1 MKLEK
6 NKAIKDQNLASN
18 TTSKGSRGEKC
29 LAKFTSSNGSVF
41 GSLILDIRK
50 AGDYSQPLPVA
61 VRIAYE
67 GKKAFLRVGEKYTME
82 EWIQLCD
89 YEKAGRRI
97 QLAER
102 NELKALMDKVKELTN
117 QLISEGTFS
126 IKRLQDRY
134 QGKKDDTTSIYR
146 IWDEYLQEKIDS
158 GKAGTARVGK
168 DVRNRFVKD
177 NGEHV
182 EFSDIDSSF
191 IQKWTAAMK
200 DDELSVTYIGIVLRT
215 FRTIVNIAISRN
227 LINGSTKDMFKD
239 SGYNKKTS
247 RKHEFLDVTTMS
259 QLYDFWEKNEAKDE
273 NGKELY
279 PPKAKHAL
287 FRDLGLFLFM
297 YLGDGQNLAD
307 TLRLEYDGWY
317 FATHG
322 KQLRFL
328 RHKTRERNE
337 DASEVIFPVT
347 PEIKKILD
355 KYANEPKQGQRVFPI
370 MSQGITPDKEI
381 WGIQRY
387 NKYIRKH
394 MEIVAKLL
402 GLEQLPTPTWAR
414 HSFATNLNN
423 SGRVPYKY
431 ISDSMGH
438 SSSGDITSN
447 YIGTYPLEK
456 MLEYNAYL
464 LNENGGKS
472 SSAML
477 LEQLQGLSETERRKI
492 LDALSKSI
500 K

>member
-18 TTSKGSRGEKC
+18 ATSKGSRGEKC

-134 QGKKDDTTSIYR
+134 QGKKDDTTSIYL
-146 IWDEYLQEKIDS
+146 IWDEYLQEKKDS

-191 IQKWTAAMK
+191 IQKWTETMK
-200 DDELSVTYIGIVLRT
+200 KDELSVTYIGIVLRT
-215 FRTIVNIAISRN
+215 FRTIVNIAINRN
-227 LINGSTKDMFKD
+227 LINGSTKEMFKD
-239 SGYNKKTS
+239 SGYNKKAS
-247 RKHEFLDVTTMS
+247 RKHEFLDVATMK
-259 QLYDFWEKNEAKDE
+259 QLYDFWENDEAKDE
-273 NGKELY
+273 EGRELY

-337 DASEVIFPVT
+337 DASEVIFPIT
-347 PEIKKILD
+347 TEIKKILD
-355 KYANEPKQGQRVFPI
+355 KYANEPRQGQRVFPI

-381 WGIQRY
+381 WVIQRY

-464 LNENGGKS
+464 LKESKPADNKAE
-472 SSAML
+472 L
-477 LEQLQGLSETERRKI
+477 LELLRSMSAKERK
-492 LDALSKSI
+492 ALMKEAE

>member
-1 MKLEK
+1 MELEK
-6 NKAIKDQNLASN
+6 NKAVKGQNLASN
-18 TTSKGSRGEKC
+18 ETSKSSRGEKC

-61 VRIAYE
+61 VRIAHE
-67 GKKAFLRVGEKYTME
+67 GKKVFLRLGEKYTMD

-89 YEKAGRRI
+89 YEKTGRRV
-97 QLAER
+97 QMTER
-102 NELKALMDKVKELTN
+102 NNLKALMEKIKDLTN

-146 IWDEYLQEKIDS
+146 IWDEYLQEKVVS

-215 FRTIVNIAISRN
+215 FRTIVNIAIHRN
-227 LINGSTKDMFKD
+227 LINGNTKDMFKD
-239 SGYNKKTS
+239 SGYNKKAS
-247 RKHEFLDVTTMS
+247 RKHEFLDVATMK
-259 QLYDFWEKNEAKDE
+259 QLYDFWEHDEAKDE
-273 NGKELY
+273 NGRELY

-337 DASEVIFPVT
+337 DASEVIFPIT

-355 KYANEPKQGQRVFPI
+355 KYANEPRQGHRVFPI
-370 MSQGITPDKEI
+370 MSQDITPDKEI
-381 WGIQRY
+381 WVIQRY

-394 MEIVAKLL
+394 MEIVSKLL

-464 LNENGGKS
+464 LKENKPTDS
-472 SSAML
+472 KAELIELLRNMSAK
-477 LEQLQGLSETERRKI
+477 ERK
-492 LDALSKSI
+492 ALMKAAE

>member
-1 MKLEK
+1 MESEK
-6 NKAIKDQNLASN
+6 NKAKQSQNSASN
-18 TTSKGSRGEKC
+18 SPSKGSRGEKC

-102 NELKALMDKVKELTN
+102 NELKALMDKVKDLTN

-146 IWDEYLQEKIDS
+146 IWDEYLQEKVDS
-158 GKAGTARVGK
+158 GKAGTARVAK
-168 DVRNRFVKD
+168 DVKNRFIKD

-182 EFSDIDSSF
+182 EFGDIDSSF

-215 FRTIVNIAISRN
+215 FRTIVNIAINRN
-227 LINGSTKDMFKD
+227 LINGNTKDMFKD
-239 SGYNKKTS
+239 SGYNKKAS
-247 RKHEFLDVTTMS
+247 RKHEFLDVATMK
-259 QLYDFWEKNEAKDE
+259 QLYDFWEKEEAKDE
-273 NGKELY
+273 NGKELL

-307 TLRLEYDGWY
+307 TLRLEYDEWY

-328 RHKTRERNE
+328 RHKTMDRNE

-355 KYANEPKQGQRVFPI
+355 KYANKPRQGQRVFPI
-370 MSQGITPDKEI
+370 MSKGITPDKEI
-381 WGIQRY
+381 WVIQRY

>member
-6 NKAIKDQNLASN
+6 NKAKESQNSALNSS
-18 TTSKGSRGEKC
+18 SKGSRGEKC

-67 GKKAFLRVGEKYTME
+67 GKKAFLRLGEKYTME

-89 YEKAGRRI
+89 YEKTGRRI

-102 NELKALMDKVKELTN
+102 NELKALMEKIKDLTN

-146 IWDEYLQEKIDS
+146 IWDEYLQEKTDS
-158 GKAGTARVGK
+158 GKAGTARVGR

-177 NGEHV
+177 NGENV

-191 IQKWTAAMK
+191 IQNWTAVMK
-200 DDELSVTYIGIVLRT
+200 KDGLSVTYIGIVLRT

-259 QLYDFWEKNEAKDE
+259 QLYDFWEKYEAKDE
-273 NGKELY
+273 NGRELY
-279 PPKAKHAL
+279 PPKAKQAL

-297 YLGDGQNLAD
+297 YLSDGQNLAD
-307 TLRLEYDGWY
+307 TLRLEYDRWY

-337 DASEVIFPVT
+337 DASEVIFPIT

-381 WGIQRY
+381 WVIQRY

-402 GLEQLPTPTWAR
+402 GLEQFPTPTWAR

-464 LNENGGKS
+464 LKESKPADNKAE
-472 SSAML
+472 L
-477 LEQLQGLSETERRKI
+477 LELLRSMSAKERK
-492 LDALSKSI
+492 ALMKEAE

>member
-6 NKAIKDQNLASN
+6 NKAKESQNSALNSS
-18 TTSKGSRGEKC
+18 SKGSRGEKC

-67 GKKAFLRVGEKYTME
+67 GKKAFLRLGEKYTME

-89 YEKAGRRI
+89 YEKTGRRI

-102 NELKALMDKVKELTN
+102 NELKALMEKIKDLTN

-146 IWDEYLQEKIDS
+146 IWDEYLQEKTDS
-158 GKAGTARVGK
+158 GKAGTARVGR

-177 NGEHV
+177 NGENV

-191 IQKWTAAMK
+191 IQNWTAVMK
-200 DDELSVTYIGIVLRT
+200 KDGLSVTYIGIVLRT

-259 QLYDFWEKNEAKDE
+259 QLYDFWEKYEAKDE
-273 NGKELY
+273 NGRELY
-279 PPKAKHAL
+279 PPKAKQAL

-297 YLGDGQNLAD
+297 YLSDGQNLAD

-337 DASEVIFPVT
+337 DASEVIFPIT

-381 WGIQRY
+381 WVIQRY

-402 GLEQLPTPTWAR
+402 GLEQFPTPTWAR

-447 YIGTYPLEK
+447 YIGTYPLEE

-464 LNENGGKS
+464 LKESKPADNKAE
-472 SSAML
+472 L
-477 LEQLQGLSETERRKI
+477 LELLRSMSAKERK
-492 LDALSKSI
+492 ALMKEAE

>member
-6 NKAIKDQNLASN
+6 NKAKESQNSALNSS
-18 TTSKGSRGEKC
+18 SKGSRGEKC

-67 GKKAFLRVGEKYTME
+67 GKKAFLRLGEKYTME

-89 YEKAGRRI
+89 YEKTGRRI

-102 NELKALMDKVKELTN
+102 NELKALMEKIKDLTN

-146 IWDEYLQEKIDS
+146 IWDEYLQEKTDS
-158 GKAGTARVGK
+158 GKAGTARVGR

-177 NGEHV
+177 NGENV

-191 IQKWTAAMK
+191 IQNWTAVMK
-200 DDELSVTYIGIVLRT
+200 KDGLSVTYIGIVLRT

-259 QLYDFWEKNEAKDE
+259 QLYDFWEKYEAKDE
-273 NGKELY
+273 NGRELY
-279 PPKAKHAL
+279 PPKAKQAL

-297 YLGDGQNLAD
+297 YLSDGQNLAD

-337 DASEVIFPVT
+337 DASEVIFPIT

-381 WGIQRY
+381 WVIQRY

-402 GLEQLPTPTWAR
+402 GLEQFPTPTWAR

-438 SSSGDITSN
+438 SNSGDITSN

-464 LNENGGKS
+464 LKESKPADNKAE
-472 SSAML
+472 L
-477 LEQLQGLSETERRKI
+477 LELLRSMSAKERK
-492 LDALSKSI
+492 ALMKEAE

>member
-6 NKAIKDQNLASN
+6 NKAVEDQNFTSN
-18 TTSKGSRGEKC
+18 TTPKGSRGEKC

-61 VRIAYE
+61 VRIAHE
-67 GKKAFLRVGEKYTME
+67 GKKAFLRLGEKYTMD

-89 YEKAGRRI
+89 YEKTGRRV
-97 QLAER
+97 QMTER
-102 NELKALMDKVKELTN
+102 NNLKALMDKIKDLTN

-134 QGKKDDTTSIYR
+134 QGKKDDTTSIYL
-146 IWDEYLQEKIDS
+146 IWDEYLQDKVDS

-168 DVRNRFVKD
+168 DVKNRFVKD

-191 IQKWTAAMK
+191 IQNWTAVMK
-200 DDELSVTYIGIVLRT
+200 KDELSVTYIGIVLRT
-215 FRTIVNIAISRN
+215 FRTIVNIAINRN
-227 LINGSTKDMFKD
+227 LINGNTKDMFKD
-239 SGYNKKTS
+239 SGYNKKAS
-247 RKHEFLDVTTMS
+247 RKHEFLDVATMKL
-259 QLYDFWEKNEAKDE
+259 LYNFWENDEAKDE
-273 NGKELY
+273 NGKELL
-279 PPKAKHAL
+279 PPKAKYAL

-337 DASEVIFPVT
+337 DASEVIFPIT

-355 KYANEPKQGQRVFPI
+355 KYANEPRQGQRVFPI
-370 MSQGITPDKEI
+370 MSKDITPDKEI
-381 WGIQRY
+381 WVIQRY

-394 MEIVAKLL
+394 MEIIAKLL

-456 MLEYNAYL
+456 MLEYNTYL
-464 LNENGGKS
+464 LKENKPTDS
-472 SSAML
+472 KAELIELLRNMSAK
-477 LEQLQGLSETERRKI
+477 ERK
-492 LDALSKSI
+492 ALMKEAE

>member
-6 NKAIKDQNLASN
+6 NKAVEDQNFTSN
-18 TTSKGSRGEKC
+18 TTPKGSRGEKC

-61 VRIAYE
+61 VRIAHE
-67 GKKAFLRVGEKYTME
+67 GKKAFLRLGEKYTMD

-89 YEKAGRRI
+89 YEKTGRRV
-97 QLAER
+97 QMTER
-102 NELKALMDKVKELTN
+102 NNLKALMDKIKDLTN

-134 QGKKDDTTSIYR
+134 QGKKDDTTSIYL
-146 IWDEYLQEKIDS
+146 IWDEYLQDKVDS
-158 GKAGTARVGK
+158 GKAGTARLGK
-168 DVRNRFVKD
+168 DVKNRFVKD

-191 IQKWTAAMK
+191 IQNWTAVMK
-200 DDELSVTYIGIVLRT
+200 KDELSVTYIGIVLRT
-215 FRTIVNIAISRN
+215 FRTIVNIAINRN
-227 LINGSTKDMFKD
+227 LINGNTKDMFKD
-239 SGYNKKTS
+239 SGYNKKAS
-247 RKHEFLDVTTMS
+247 RKHEFLDVATMKL
-259 QLYDFWEKNEAKDE
+259 LYNFWENDEAKDE
-273 NGKELY
+273 NGKELL
-279 PPKAKHAL
+279 PPKAKYAL

-337 DASEVIFPVT
+337 DASEVIFPIT

-355 KYANEPKQGQRVFPI
+355 KYANEPRQGQRVFPI
-370 MSQGITPDKEI
+370 MSKDITPDKEI
-381 WGIQRY
+381 WVIQRY

-394 MEIVAKLL
+394 MEIIAKLL

-456 MLEYNAYL
+456 MLEYNTYL
-464 LNENGGKS
+464 LKESKPTDS
-472 SSAML
+472 KAEL
-477 LEQLQGLSETERRKI
+477 LELLRNMSAKERK
-492 LDALSKSI
+492 ALMKAAEM
-500 K
+500 

>member
-6 NKAIKDQNLASN
+6 NKAKESQNSALNSS
-18 TTSKGSRGEKC
+18 SKGSRGEKC

-67 GKKAFLRVGEKYTME
+67 GKKAFLRLGEKYTME

-89 YEKAGRRI
+89 YEKTGRRI

-102 NELKALMDKVKELTN
+102 NELKALMEKIKDLTN

-134 QGKKDDTTSIYR
+134 QGKKDDTTSFYR
-146 IWDEYLQEKIDS
+146 IWDEYLQEKTDS
-158 GKAGTARVGK
+158 GKAGTARVGR

-177 NGEHV
+177 NGENV

-191 IQKWTAAMK
+191 IQNWTAVMK
-200 DDELSVTYIGIVLRT
+200 KDGLSVTYIGIVLRT

-259 QLYDFWEKNEAKDE
+259 QLYDFWEKYEAKDE
-273 NGKELY
+273 NGRELY
-279 PPKAKHAL
+279 PPKAKQAL

-337 DASEVIFPVT
+337 DASEVIFPIT

-381 WGIQRY
+381 WVIQRY

-402 GLEQLPTPTWAR
+402 GLEQFPTPTWAR

-464 LNENGGKS
+464 LKESKPADNKAE
-472 SSAML
+472 L
-477 LEQLQGLSETERRKI
+477 LELLRSMSAKERK
-492 LDALSKSI
+492 ALMKEAE

>member
-6 NKAIKDQNLASN
+6 NKAVEDQNSTSN
-18 TTSKGSRGEKC
+18 TIPKGSRGEKC

-61 VRIAYE
+61 VRIAHE
-67 GKKAFLRVGEKYTME
+67 GKKAFLRLGEKYTME

-89 YEKAGRRI
+89 YEKTGRRI
-97 QLAER
+97 QLTER
-102 NELKALMDKVKELTN
+102 NELKALMEKIKDLTN
-117 QLISEGTFS
+117 QLIAEGNFS

-134 QGKKDDTTSIYR
+134 QGKKDDSTSIYK
-146 IWDEYLQEKIDS
+146 IWDEYLQEKVDS

-168 DVRNRFVKD
+168 DVKNRFVKD

-215 FRTIVNIAISRN
+215 FRTIVNIAINRN
-227 LINGSTKDMFKD
+227 LINGNTKDMFKD
-239 SGYNKKTS
+239 SGYNKKAS
-247 RKHEFLDVTTMS
+247 RKHEFLDVATMK
-259 QLYDFWEKNEAKDE
+259 QLYDFWEKNEAKNE
-273 NGKELY
+273 EGRELY

-307 TLRLEYDGWY
+307 TLRLEYDEWY

-328 RHKTRERNE
+328 RHKTMDRNE

-355 KYANEPKQGQRVFPI
+355 KYANKPRQGQRVFPI
-370 MSQGITPDKEI
+370 MSQNITPDKEI
-381 WGIQRY
+381 WVIQRY

-464 LNENGGKS
+464 LKESKPANNKAE
-472 SSAML
+472 L
-477 LEQLQGLSETERRKI
+477 LELLRSMSAKERK
-492 LDALSKSI
+492 ALMKEAE

>member
-1 MKLEK
+1 M
-6 NKAIKDQNLASN
+6 
-18 TTSKGSRGEKC
+18 
-29 LAKFTSSNGSVF
+29 
-41 GSLILDIRK
+41 
-50 AGDYSQPLPVA
+50 
-61 VRIAYE
+61 
-67 GKKAFLRVGEKYTME
+67 
-82 EWIQLCD
+82 
-89 YEKAGRRI
+89 
-97 QLAER
+97 
-102 NELKALMDKVKELTN
+102 
-117 QLISEGTFS
+117 
-126 IKRLQDRY
+126 
-134 QGKKDDTTSIYR
+134 KKD
-146 IWDEYLQEKIDS
+146 
-158 GKAGTARVGK
+158 G
-168 DVRNRFVKD
+168 
-177 NGEHV
+177 
-182 EFSDIDSSF
+182 
-191 IQKWTAAMK
+191 
-200 DDELSVTYIGIVLRT
+200 LSVTYIGIVLRT
-215 FRTIVNIAISRN
+215 FRTIVNIAINRN
-227 LINGSTKDMFKD
+227 LVNGNTKDMFKD

-259 QLYDFWEKNEAKDE
+259 QLYDFWEKDEVKDE
-273 NGKELY
+273 DGKEFY
-279 PPKAKHAL
+279 PPKAKFAL

-355 KYANEPKQGQRVFPI
+355 KYANEPRQGQRVFPI
-370 MSQGITPDKEI
+370 MSQDITPDEEI
-381 WGIQRY
+381 WVIQRY

-402 GLEQLPTPTWAR
+402 GLEQQPTPTWAR

-464 LNENGGKS
+464 LKESKPADNKAE
-472 SSAML
+472 L
-477 LEQLQGLSETERRKI
+477 LELLRSMSAKERK
-492 LDALSKSI
+492 ALMKEAE

>member
-6 NKAIKDQNLASN
+6 NKAKESQNSASN
-18 TTSKGSRGEKC
+18 SSSKGSRGEKC

-67 GKKAFLRVGEKYTME
+67 GKKAFLRLGEKYSME

-89 YEKAGRRI
+89 YEKTGRRI

-102 NELKALMDKVKELTN
+102 NELKTLMEKKKDLTN

-146 IWDEYLQEKIDS
+146 IWDEYLQEKTDS
-158 GKAGTARVGK
+158 GKVGTARVGR

-177 NGEHV
+177 NGENV

-191 IQKWTAAMK
+191 IQNWTAVMK
-200 DDELSVTYIGIVLRT
+200 KDGLSVTYIGIVLRT

-259 QLYDFWEKNEAKDE
+259 QLYDFWEKYEAKDE
-273 NGKELY
+273 NGRELY
-279 PPKAKHAL
+279 PPKAKQAL

-337 DASEVIFPVT
+337 DASEVIFPIT

-381 WGIQRY
+381 WVIQRY

-464 LNENGGKS
+464 LKESKPADNKAE
-472 SSAML
+472 L
-477 LEQLQGLSETERRKI
+477 LELLRSMSAKERK
-492 LDALSKSI
+492 ALMKEAE